1 MPTQLPHRRRNG
13 QKQGAGMRVVIS
25 LRKPTSPASTHT
37 LTHQHTRL
45 GWNVQMHR
53 PNVNPGNH
61 IQRKIPRSSAPRSS
75 IDLQQKKTAFRSP
88 EVKAGSPAAAHRS
101 HPGSILVPVL
111 MGIFEL
117 LGGRGQHVGQRSN
130 LVLVVGAGNNQ
141 LQVNLSEYRGS
152 FKVGEF

>member
-61 IQRKIPRSSAPRSS
+61 IQRKIQRSSAPRSS
-75 IDLQQKKTAFRSP
+75 IDLQQKITVFRSP
-88 EVKAGSPAAAHRS
+88 EVKAESPAAAAADHTQDQYYCRFWWGYLS
-101 HPGSILVPVL
+101 YWVAHDKEEHFSPRCQSWKQPP
-111 MGIFEL
+111 
-117 LGGRGQHVGQRSN
+117 
-130 LVLVVGAGNNQ
+130 AGK
-141 LQVNLSEYRGS
+141 SERISGLI
-152 FKVGEF
+152 